1 MSPRSL
7 LISPDL
13 RLHVEATLPGLPADE
28 ANRSEPSS
36 QTQQGSSLYA
46 QSSLP
51 CIGKA
56 TPGLAFGASE
66 RVECL
71 LQPSQRCV
79 SEPGPLSVK
88 PDK

>member
-7 LISPDL
+7 LISSDL
-13 RLHVEATLPGLPADE
+13 GLYVEALPGLPADG
-28 ANRSEPSS
+28 ANTSEPSS
-36 QTQQGSSLYA
+36 QTQQGSFLYA

-66 RVECL
+66 GRVS
-71 LQPSQRCV
+71 P
-79 SEPGPLSVK
+79 
-88 PDK
+88 